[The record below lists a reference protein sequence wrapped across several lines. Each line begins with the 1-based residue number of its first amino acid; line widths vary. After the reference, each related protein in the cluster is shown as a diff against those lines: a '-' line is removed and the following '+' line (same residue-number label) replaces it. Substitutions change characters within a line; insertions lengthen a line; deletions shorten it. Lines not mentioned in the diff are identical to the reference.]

1 MNKGYTYA
9 VNFYKKVEGLGWMFH
24 SFHTTNDAL
33 KLHVSSLMKQQM
45 AGTVRNLETI
55 KLR

>member
-9 VNFYKKVEGLGWMFH
+9 VNFYKKVDGLGWTFH
-24 SFHTTNDAL
+24 SFHTTDDAV
-33 KLHVSSLMKQQM
+33 KLHVRSLLKQQV
-45 AGTVRNLETI
+45 AGTVRNIDTI

>member
-9 VNFYKKVEGLGWMFH
+9 VNFYKKVDGLGWMFH
-24 SFHTTNDAL
+24 SFHTTDDAI
-33 KLHVSSLMKQQM
+33 KLHVRSLMKQQV
-45 AGTVRNLETI
+45 AGTVRNIDTI